1 MMKCNSEV
9 SVSDIL
15 ERRSFKDGET
25 VFREGELGS
34 TAFIVQGGEVEIFKN
49 NGGTDQ
55 VLAVIGA
62 GGIFGE
68 MALIDD
74 KPRMATAR
82 IKGGATIVTITK
94 QLYETKLKSSDPF
107 IRALL
112 RILVQTVRRAK

>member
-1 MMKCNSEV
+1 M
-9 SVSDIL
+9 SDIL

>member
-1 MMKCNSEV
+1 M
-9 SVSDIL
+9 SDIL
-15 ERRSFKDGET
+15 ERRSFNDGET

-34 TAFIVQGGEVEIFKN
+34 TAFIVQSGDVEIFRLHDGKE
-49 NGGTDQ
+49 Q

-82 IKGGATIVTITK
+82 AKGGAIIVTITK
-94 QLYETKLKSSDPF
+94 QMYETKLKSSDPF